1 MTNRKVTTNPGSKHH
16 LYTKARTTKL
26 VCRIFPSVVYRY
38 MLLSQVDVL
47 DMYKYYL
54 LYISNTS
61 TCDSSRIQLK
71 TALITLSSNMI
82 KIVLMNVW
90 TWRNFA
96 RDLCTLFTADQ

>member
-1 MTNRKVTTNPGSKHH
+1 
-16 LYTKARTTKL
+16 
-26 VCRIFPSVVYRY
+26 

-71 TALITLSSNMI
+71 TVLITLSSNMI
-82 KIVLMNVW
+82 KIVLMSGHGENSQGIYVHCLQL
-90 TWRNFA
+90 TSDKNSIMGFKAVYYKVIRN
-96 RDLCTLFTADQ
+96 DLPNTKLDIKLFYGSVSF